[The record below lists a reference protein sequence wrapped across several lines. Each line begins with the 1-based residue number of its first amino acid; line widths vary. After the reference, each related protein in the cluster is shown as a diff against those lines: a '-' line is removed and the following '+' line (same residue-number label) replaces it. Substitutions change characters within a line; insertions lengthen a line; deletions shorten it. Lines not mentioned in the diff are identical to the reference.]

1 MIPSTIASTD
11 KAPSS
16 LAKAMVPR
24 YFTMINC
31 CARMHFIRRE
41 IEHIVWLDSIKLQ
54 ERKLTMSKNILRMTF
69 VLVIL
74 LAVLIYTNAET
85 QIVKGGLV
93 SYWSLDKSKIQGK
106 AVKDSTGN
114 HNGTIEGDLKSVA
127 GQIGEALQ
135 FDGNSDNY
143 VLIKDAKT
151 FDFNADFTWMA
162 WVKTGNSGPGCI
174 FAKTGA
180 RGGDDQGPKTWWIV
194 NSVQSF
200 DTGWVGN
207 VEDTEAISDNKWH
220 HLAIAATAKDSSIQY
235 YVDGEATGGGSI
247 AFASKPDEWEETFV
261 QIGIDG
267 RVDGELGFFEGAIDE
282 VGIYDRVLSGAE
294 VKQNS
299 KSVAGP
305 AVAVADPSGKLAV
318 TWGKIKMS
326 Q

>member
-1 MIPSTIASTD
+1 ITRTKVILNMFFDIVNFLSCNLIESNQTMCSIPLLIKCILAQQLIIVKYLGTIA
-11 KAPSS
+11 
-16 LAKAMVPR
+16 LARLDGALSVE
-24 YFTMINC
+24 
-31 CARMHFIRRE
+31 A
-41 IEHIVWLDSIKLQ
+41 IV
-54 ERKLTMSKNILRMTF
+54 
-69 VLVIL
+69 
-74 LAVLIYTNAET
+74 
-85 QIVKGGLV
+85 
-93 SYWSLDKSKIQGK
+93 
-106 AVKDSTGN
+106 
-114 HNGTIEGDLKSVA
+114 EGDLKSVA